1 MFELK
6 TLPTAS
12 IPSALQK
19 AERYRLLNEP
29 YEAQS
34 ICLDILEVDPGNQQ
48 AIITLL
54 LAYTDTFKDE
64 IFPAFNK
71 AIDVLER
78 LGDAHCKLYYQGI
91 INERRAKAHL
101 HKGGPSAAQIAHDWY
116 IKAMEDYE
124 KALKYCSPGNED
136 AALRWNTCARVLNGN
151 PHIKPGDDRRDVEI
165 TDAYE

>member
-6 TLPTAS
+6 TLSKAS
-12 IPSALQK
+12 IPAALQK

-34 ICLDILEVDPGNQQ
+34 ICLDILQVDPGNQE
-48 AIITLL
+48 ASIMLL

-71 AIDVLER
+71 ALDILER
-78 LGDAHCKLYYQGI
+78 LGDAHCQIYYHGI

-101 HKGGPSAAQIAHDWY
+101 DKGGPSSAQIAYDWY
-116 IKAMEDYE
+116 MQAMADYE
-124 KALKYCSPGNED
+124 RALQYCSPGNED
-136 AALRWNTCARVLNGN
+136 AALRWNTCARIMNEN
-151 PHIKPGDDRRDVEI
+151 PHLKPTDDHRDVEM

>member
-6 TLPTAS
+6 TLSKAS

-34 ICLDILEVDPGNQQ
+34 ICLDILQVDPENQE
-48 AIITLL
+48 AIIMLL

-64 IFPAFNK
+64 IFPSFNK
-71 AIDVLER
+71 ALDVLER
-78 LGDAHCKLYYQGI
+78 LGDAHCKLYYHGI

-101 HKGGPSAAQIAHDWY
+101 DKGGPSSAQIAHDWY
-116 IKAMEDYE
+116 MKAMADYE
-124 KALKYCSPGNED
+124 RALQYCSPGNED
-136 AALRWNTCARVLNGN
+136 AALRWNTCARIMNEN
-151 PHIKPGDDRRDVEI
+151 PHLKPTDERREVEV